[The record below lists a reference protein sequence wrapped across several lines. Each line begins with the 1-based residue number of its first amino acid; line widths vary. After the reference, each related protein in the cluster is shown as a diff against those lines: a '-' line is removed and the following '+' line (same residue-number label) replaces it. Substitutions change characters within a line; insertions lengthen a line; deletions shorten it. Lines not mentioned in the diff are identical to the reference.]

1 MSFSRV
7 VLVTKKTPL
16 EQLLN
21 RYGTVGQA
29 KFVLEKSGANFDS
42 FVRFDAIYRHSV
54 DAVRDVISG
63 LSRLME
69 VDSTF
74 LPTYQ
79 FPDDA
84 LVVTVGPD
92 GLVVNT
98 AKYLSSQS
106 ILAINP
112 DPETIDGVFASA
124 QPGYL
129 ATILGGSEGRRRSVT
144 MAQATLADG
153 QSLLAVNDLFVGMRG
168 HASAR
173 YEIRHQGRLEHHSSS
188 GIIVSTGAG
197 STGWHRSILTGAA
210 GILESIG
217 DAELAKRVR
226 ASYAFDAASPMLRFA
241 VREPFLSKA
250 SEAGIVYGDLD
261 ASTQLTL
268 ISEMPEG
275 GVIFSDGIES
285 DFLTFC
291 SGAVATIGL
300 ASRSVSIYC

>member
-16 EQLLN
+16 ELLVN

-29 KFVLEKSGANFDS
+29 KFVLDRSGAKFDA
-42 FVRFDAIYRHSV
+42 FVRFDSLYQQTVDSV
-54 DAVRDVISG
+54 RQIVSR
-63 LSRLME
+63 LSRLIE
-69 VDSTF
+69 VDSSF

-98 AKYLSSQS
+98 AKYLKTQA

-124 QPGYL
+124 QPAYL
-129 ATILGGSEGRRRSVT
+129 ATILGGLDGRRRSIS
-144 MAQATLADG
+144 MAQATLSDG
-153 QSLLAVNDLFVGMRG
+153 QVLLAVNDLFVGMRG

-173 YEIRHQGRLEHHSSS
+173 YEIRHAGRVEHHSSS

-210 GILESIG
+210 GILEAMG
-217 DAELAKRVR
+217 DEKLAKRVR
-226 ASYAFDAASPMLRFA
+226 SSYAFDASSPSLRFA
-241 VREPFLSKA
+241 VREPFVSKA
-250 SEAGIVYGDLD
+250 SEAGIVYGQLD
-261 ASTQLTL
+261 PSARLTL
-268 ISEMPEG
+268 VSEMPEG

-291 SGAVATIGL
+291 SGAIASIGL
-300 ASRSVSIYC
+300 ADRSVSVYC